1 MEKVKR
7 HDVSDWIQI
16 IGMIGV
22 IAGLLLITYEFR
34 QNRQIARADLNS
46 QQIVHMGSIHSAF
59 RNREFAAVFQK
70 SLELPDSLTP
80 DEKLMMDGHFRDL
93 INLLIRESLMFNLG
107 VYDDDDSGFWAE
119 YVVRH
124 GLGTDFGRQWWSQ
137 NKDRFGSAIKIDEA
151 LEKLK
156 NGEIRVVY

>member
-34 QNRQIARADLNS
+34 QNRQLARAELNS

-93 INLLIRESLMFNLG
+93 INLLVRDNMMFNLG
-107 VYDDDDSGFWAE
+107 VYEDNSGFWAD

-124 GLGTDFGRQWWSQ
+124 GLGTDYGRQWWSQ
-137 NKDRFGSAIKIDEA
+137 NKDQFGRNAIKIDGR